1 MVLARVN
8 RVRGRGVDVGVCVVY
23 GKDGE
28 GEGTVCGEEWQGVI
42 RREDVRATEKD
53 KVVCGEGFRVG
64 DVVRGIVVCAV
75 VSFFSFLSK
84 RKRGGRGVRCM
95 CMGGSFLLYV
105 VCGSTK
111 ENSGLILIIFHGVV
125 QISLGD
131 QSNYYLT
138 TGKNELGVVMAKSEA
153 GNTMVPISWRE
164 FRDPVTGGRES
175 RKVAK
180 PF

>member
-64 DVVRGIVVCAV
+64 DVVRGVVVCAFN
-75 VSFFSFLSK
+75 SNFLFLWLCLFFP
-84 RKRGGRGVRCM
+84 GG
-95 CMGGSFLLYV
+95 GGEGYALCVY
-105 VCGSTK
+105 
-111 ENSGLILIIFHGVV
+111 
-125 QISLGD
+125 LG
-131 QSNYYLT
+131 
-138 TGKNELGVVMAKSEA
+138 
-153 GNTMVPISWRE
+153 
-164 FRDPVTGGRES
+164 ES
-175 RKVAK
+175 RYLWKY
-180 PF
+180 